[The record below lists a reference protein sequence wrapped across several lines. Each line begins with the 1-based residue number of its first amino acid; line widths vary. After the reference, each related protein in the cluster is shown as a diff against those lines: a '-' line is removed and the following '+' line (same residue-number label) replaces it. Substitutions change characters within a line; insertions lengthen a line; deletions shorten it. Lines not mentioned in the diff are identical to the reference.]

1 MLTEIEWWGGVLIIW
16 GALVARYLCRLEH
29 GEGLDLFRRTARVT
43 FPLVGL
49 VFALYFY
56 ELRQPA
62 LRYAFLGLA
71 GAAAVATLVFLFT
84 YLRQDDSADE
94 DESEAAD
101 TSATEEEDEE
111 PGWAVMG
118 LVHVL
123 FLSPLAVA
131 LSLVA
136 LKSWSLVQAL

>member
-16 GALVARYLCRLEH
+16 GALVARYLCRSDH
-29 GEGLDLFRRTARVT
+29 GEGLSLFRYTALVT

-71 GAAAVATLVFLFT
+71 AAAGVATLVFLVA

-94 DESEAAD
+94 EEGEEVDANASEED
-101 TSATEEEDEE
+101 DEE
-111 PGWAVMG
+111 PGWAVMSF
-118 LVHVL
+118 VHVL

-136 LKSWSLVQAL
+136 LKSWALVQTL